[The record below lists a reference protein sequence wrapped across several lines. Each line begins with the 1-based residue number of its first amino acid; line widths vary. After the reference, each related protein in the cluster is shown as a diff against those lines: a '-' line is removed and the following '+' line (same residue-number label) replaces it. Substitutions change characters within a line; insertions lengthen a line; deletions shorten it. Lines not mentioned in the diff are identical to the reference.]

1 MTYESDNDL
10 LVVHALRLK
19 GFAPADELAEV
30 AGVPVDQV
38 EAALA
43 SLAEAELARYREGRV
58 TGWMLTA
65 DGRTHGEA
73 LLSAELDAAGCREAL
88 HACYGGFLE
97 CNQDFL
103 VVCTDWQT
111 VEVDGERVPNDHTD
125 ADHDSAVIARLA
137 GIDELVQPVCAR
149 AGELLARFHGY
160 AERFTAALSKVQ
172 AGETDWFTKPVIDS
186 YHTVWF
192 ELHENFLASLGIERA
207 SEGS

>member
-1 MTYESDNDL
+1 MSYVSDDDL
-10 LVVHALRLK
+10 LIVHALRLK
-19 GFAPADELAEV
+19 GFAPAEEAAAM
-30 AGVPVDQV
+30 AGVPTTQAESV
-38 EAALA
+38 LA
-43 SLAEAELARYREGRV
+43 TLAESELARYREGRV

-73 LLSAELDAAGCREAL
+73 LLSAELDAADGREAL
-88 HACYGGFLE
+88 HGCYSSFLE

-103 VVCTDWQT
+103 VICTDWQT

-125 ADHDSAVIARLA
+125 AAHDSAVIASLA
-137 GIDELVQPVCAR
+137 EIDGLVQPTCA
-149 AGELLARFHGY
+149 AAAEVLARFGGY
-160 AERFTAALSKVQ
+160 GERFSAALAKVQ
-172 AGETDWFTKPVIDS
+172 AGDTDWFTKPLIDS